1 MTTPEG
7 DVEQSVAAFANSW
20 KTKEVCQDASIDL
33 EPIHPCELNGH
44 KKAETERQCAKI
56 KDTVFE
62 RKNPSHYFLYP
73 ICLGTGNRLIFCRL
87 FQPVTRSSIP
97 SLFIEIACTTCARV
111 RWNWASASARPSP
124 LTPKSA
130 RRREFSSTG
139 FPKCEN
145 AVIFSLIGYLR

>member
-56 KDTVFE
+56 KDTIFE
-62 RKNPSHYFLYP
+62 RNHLFF
-73 ICLGTGNRLIFCRL
+73 IFIFC
-87 FQPVTRSSIP
+87 
-97 SLFIEIACTTCARV
+97 SLD
-111 RWNWASASARPSP
+111 
-124 LTPKSA
+124 
-130 RRREFSSTG
+130 
-139 FPKCEN
+139 
-145 AVIFSLIGYLR
+145 